1 MHDIKDIDSLPEIL
15 RGFVYDQKVI
25 HAHSALTVS
34 EYIHDLTMFLLYTK
48 AKRAGIEP
56 ESDEYSALTLNDVDA
71 AFMESVTRE
80 EILMFFNYTSL
91 ERDNKA
97 RTRARKLSSIKT
109 FYKYLTVT
117 MRYFESNPTANLDTP
132 QVRPALPKFLTL
144 EESKEL
150 LDAVKK
156 DVQSKTRERDYAII
170 TLFLNCGMRLNELCG
185 INLSDTDRELRSLRV
200 LGKGA
205 KERIIYLN
213 DACRSALNEYLAVR
227 ALDGEI
233 KDKNALFLSSRHQR
247 ISDKTVQWM
256 VYKYLDMAGLGNR
269 RMSTH
274 KLRHTAATLMY
285 QSGEVDVRVLKDIL
299 GHEQLNTTQIYTH
312 VSDTQMER
320 AMNSNPLSEIK
331 APHAQKLQKLDGEK
345 HQKADEAS
353 ETADADKEN
362 SDDE

>member
-1 MHDIKDIDSLPEIL
+1 MQDYKDIENLPELL

-25 HAHSALTVS
+25 HAHSELTVS
-34 EYIHDLTMFLLYTK
+34 EYIHDLTLFLHYIT
-48 AKRAGIEP
+48 ARRAGVDIGSE
-56 ESDEYSALTLNDVDA
+56 EYEAASLDYVDA
-71 AFMESVTRE
+71 AFMESITRE
-80 EILMFFNYTSL
+80 EILAFFNYTSL
-91 ERDNKA
+91 ERENKA

-117 MRYFESNPTANLDTP
+117 MRYFENNPAANLDTP

-144 EESKEL
+144 AESREL
-150 LDAVKK
+150 LEAVKN
-156 DVQSKTRERDYAII
+156 DVESKTRERDYAII
-170 TLFLNCGMRLNELCG
+170 TLFLNCGMRLNELCRISVG
-185 INLSDTDRELRSLRV
+185 DMDRELRSLRV

-213 DACRSALNEYLAVR
+213 DACRSALNEYLPVR

-233 KDKNALFLSSRHQR
+233 KDKNALFISSRHNR

-256 VYKYLDMAGLGNR
+256 VYKYLDLAGLGNR
-269 RMSTH
+269 RLSTH

-312 VSDTQMER
+312 VSDVQMER
-320 AMNSNPLSEIK
+320 AMSANPLSEIK
-331 APHAQKLQKLDGEK
+331 APHAQKLVALNETDDVTSKNGEIT
-345 HQKADEAS
+345 S
-353 ETADADKEN
+353 DKEN
-362 SDDE
+362 KDEQ